1 MKLSWGKETDEFQV
15 KNPASLTVTR
25 AKTDTLSGI
34 PESTTLRKF
43 LFPLAVFYFPID
55 TAAQFLRK
63 ITPSV
68 FLILCVIKGAFDDD
82 YGIRIWSKSFVANLL
97 CR

>member
-1 MKLSWGKETDEFQV
+1 MKNL
-15 KNPASLTVTR
+15 ASLTVTR

-34 PESTTLRKF
+34 PQSTTLRKY

-68 FLILCVIKGAFDDD
+68 FILCVIKSAFDDD
-82 YGIRIWSKSFVANLL
+82 YGIRI
-97 CR
+97 

>member
-1 MKLSWGKETDEFQV
+1 MKLSWGKETEEFQV
-15 KNPASLTVTR
+15 KNLASLTVTR

-34 PESTTLRKF
+34 PKSTTLRKY
-43 LFPLAVFYFPID
+43 LFPLAVFYFSID

-68 FLILCVIKGAFDDD
+68 FLILCVIKGAFDDV
-82 YGIRIWSKSFVANLL
+82 YGIRI
-97 CR
+97 

>member
-1 MKLSWGKETDEFQV
+1 MKLSWDTETEEFQV
-15 KNPASLTVTR
+15 KNLASLTVTR

-34 PESTTLRKF
+34 PQSTTLRKY

-55 TAAQFLRK
+55 TATQFLKK

-68 FLILCVIKGAFDDD
+68 FLILCVIKGAFDDV
-82 YGIRIWSKSFVANLL
+82 YGIRIWSKSFFANLL

>member
-1 MKLSWGKETDEFQV
+1 MKLSWGKETEEFQV
-15 KNPASLTVTR
+15 KNLASLTVTR

-34 PESTTLRKF
+34 PQSTTLRKY
-43 LFPLAVFYFPID
+43 LFPLAVFYFPTD

-82 YGIRIWSKSFVANLL
+82 YGIRI
-97 CR
+97 